1 MIDRDR
7 TDAPTGRSLR
17 PLQIRQVSR
26 GSAWRWRFVAGVLL
40 MLAWSESGLAQTVW
54 STCRGRMV
62 PRYHDLALSVAPAL
76 WFSPDEPLFGPGG
89 NIEDTVIPARLPRS
103 GASPEQHSR
112 ASTTSRVVYY
122 RISAVRL
129 RNRTQG
135 GPVTIRSGRLPSSQ
149 DTGFDQVPL
158 ALVSSVRILYLMY
171 YPEDVGFRG
180 HPHDL
185 EAVAITLTIKP
196 VSAASGTCYTTR
208 ISQITGGAHGVDW
221 YTNTLTIGESPHDG
235 VILPPHI
242 LVEEG
247 KHASAPDRNADGLF
261 TPGIDVNRDV
271 NDAWGV
277 RDAMWASFMGLRTY
291 DVDQAK
297 GRCANPQIVFP
308 RGSPHAR
315 DHKRAPGASCV
326 QVRSPP
332 VYELIEAGTDGS
344 SSYCHTG
351 QTGERPVELRIL
363 RELLEKWEFC
373 DGISVKEPQRVGGWF
388 ADHLLSGPQGPGDI
402 RHRDRISL
410 GHVWHRPGGGEFGR
424 GLYLVPY
431 VGVRAPIIGGWAVP
445 RLTYVYFS
453 STDAH
458 FGAVDVMYSPSGSR
472 LIDWYGAVGF
482 ESMSGTSENRLVQ
495 ELGFKLRFPSL
506 GFPLNSLVGA
516 RVGYR
521 AQFFDSFA
529 GGRWVFEGGIGG
541 W

>member
-1 MIDRDR
+1 MIGRDR
-7 TDAPTGRSLR
+7 TNATTRRRLR
-17 PLQIRQVSR
+17 TLQIRQDSG
-26 GSAWRWRFVAGVLL
+26 GSAWRWRFAVVLL
-40 MLAWSESGLAQTVW
+40 FMLAWSKLGLAQEVW
-54 STCRGRMV
+54 STCRGRTV
-62 PRYHDLALSVAPAL
+62 PRYQDLALAVAPAL
-76 WFSPDEPLFGPGG
+76 WFSPNEPLFGPGG
-89 NIEDTVIPARLPRS
+89 NIEDAVIPARLPGS
-103 GASPEQHSR
+103 GASSEQRSR
-112 ASTTSRVVYY
+112 ASAASRVVYY

-129 RNRTQG
+129 RNRIQES
-135 GPVTIRSGRLPSSQ
+135 PVTLQSGRRRSSQ

-180 HPHDL
+180 HSHDL
-185 EAVAITLTIKP
+185 EAVAITLTITP

-247 KHASAPDRNADGLF
+247 KHASAPDRNADGVF

-277 RDAMWASFMGLRTY
+277 RDTMRPSFMGLPTY

-297 GRCANPQIVFP
+297 DRCTNPQVVFP
-308 RGSPHAR
+308 RGSRH
-315 DHKRAPGASCV
+315 HERAPGAPCV

-344 SSYCHTG
+344 SSYCRTG
-351 QTGERPVELRIL
+351 QTGERPAELRVL
-363 RELLEKWEFC
+363 RGLLKKWEFC
-373 DGISVKEPQRVGGWF
+373 DGISVKEPRRAGGWF
-388 ADHLLSGPQGPGDI
+388 AEHLLSGPQGPGDI
-402 RHRDRISL
+402 RRRDRISL
-410 GHVWHRPGGGEFGR
+410 GYLTHRLSGGEFGR

-445 RLTYVYFS
+445 RLTYVHFS
-453 STDAH
+453 STDTH

-472 LIDWYGAVGF
+472 LIDWYSAVGF
-482 ESMSGTSENRLVQ
+482 ETMSGTSQNGLVQ
-495 ELGFKLRFPSL
+495 EFGFKLRFPSL
-506 GFPLNSLVGA
+506 GFPLSSLVGA

-521 AQFFDSFA
+521 AQFFNSFA

>member
-1 MIDRDR
+1 MIRRDR
-7 TDAPTGRSLR
+7 TNATTRRGLR
-17 PLQIRQVSR
+17 PLQFRQDSG
-26 GSAWRWRFVAGVLL
+26 GSAWRWRFVVVLL
-40 MLAWSESGLAQTVW
+40 FVLAWSKSGLAQSVW
-54 STCRGRMV
+54 STCRGRLA
-62 PRYHDLALSVAPAL
+62 PRYHDLALAVAPAL
-76 WFSPDEPLFGPGG
+76 WFSPNEPLFGPGG
-89 NIEDTVIPARLPRS
+89 NIENTVIPARLPWS
-103 GASPEQHSR
+103 GASSEERSR
-112 ASTTSRVVYY
+112 TPTASRVVYY

-129 RNRTQG
+129 RNRIQE
-135 GPVTIRSGRLPSSQ
+135 GPVTSPSGRRRSFQ
-149 DTGFDQVPL
+149 DAGFDQVPL

-180 HPHDL
+180 HSHDL
-185 EAVAITLTIKP
+185 EAVAITLTITP

-247 KHASAPDRNADGLF
+247 KHASAPDRNADGVF

-277 RDAMWASFMGLRTY
+277 RDTMRPSFMGLPTY

-297 GRCANPQIVFP
+297 DRCTNPQIVFP
-308 RGSPHAR
+308 HGSRH
-315 DHKRAPGASCV
+315 HERAPGAPCV

-332 VYELIEAGTDGS
+332 VYELIEAGTEGS
-344 SSYCHTG
+344 SSYCHIG
-351 QTGERPVELRIL
+351 QTGERPAELRVL
-363 RELLEKWEFC
+363 RELLKKWEFC
-373 DGISVKEPQRVGGWF
+373 DGISVKEPRWAGGWF
-388 ADHLLSGPQGPGDI
+388 AEHLLSGPQGPGDI
-402 RHRDRISL
+402 RRRDRISL
-410 GHVWHRPGGGEFGR
+410 GHVGHRLRGGEFGR

-431 VGVRAPIIGGWAVP
+431 VGARAPIIGGWAVP

-453 STDAH
+453 STDTH

-472 LIDWYGAVGF
+472 LIDWYSAVGF
-482 ESMSGTSENRLVQ
+482 ETMSGTSQNRLVQ

-506 GFPLNSLVGA
+506 GFPLNSLIGA

-521 AQFFDSFA
+521 AQFFNSFA